1 MQAANS
7 RIFHLFLT
15 LHQLG
20 VCICLS
26 VCVCECVRVF
36 LLVCRQFVHVWVLKK
51 AGGGVWGEMNLGKM
65 GIQICEKLRE
75 NLGWRQIGSCHK
87 WDSKAGY
94 RSIRGPELHAYSAQ
108 SVNQDWEPFPD
119 WDRNSKKKKL
129 TTEIKHFSTD
139 EWCWKRFYYLFWPVS
154 QQRISLIS
162 ISNSWFSPSFLFS
175 LQQIKYLWE
184 TCLKKKKRWQWIF
197 GGFEKRVYCKSLIS
211 REQKSVVNVQLCVF
225 STELNWSQLDA
236 AWGSFI
242 QNETLL
248 SLCPSSLCFLLP

>member
-1 MQAANS
+1 MSRGQRSLVTDQNTGQRLHDSSYWSKTTQIGMQAANS

-94 RSIRGPELHAYSAQ
+94 WSIRGPELHAYSAQ

-119 WDRNSKKKKL
+119 WDRNSKKKIDNWDQ
-129 TTEIKHFSTD
+129 TF
-139 EWCWKRFYYLFWPVS
+139 
-154 QQRISLIS
+154 
-162 ISNSWFSPSFLFS
+162 
-175 LQQIKYLWE
+175 
-184 TCLKKKKRWQWIF
+184 
-197 GGFEKRVYCKSLIS
+197 
-211 REQKSVVNVQLCVF
+211 
-225 STELNWSQLDA
+225 LNWWMMLKA
-236 AWGSFI
+236 
-242 QNETLL
+242 
-248 SLCPSSLCFLLP
+248 FLLFILTCFPTENLTYQHK